1 MRKFYSNLIVK
12 SIQKVTGRGVHKL
25 HEPLFAGKE
34 INYLKKTI
42 KENFVSSSGKY
53 VNKFEEKVKKY
64 TKAKFAVAVVN
75 GTQALYIS
83 LKVCGIKHN
92 EEVLVPALTFVGT
105 VNAISYL
112 GAEPHFVD
120 SEIKNFGINCSKLE
134 NYLDKIVKFKGKKSI
149 NKLTGKVIKAIVP
162 VHVFGHSCNIEGII
176 KIAKKFNLIVIED
189 AAEALGSFYK
199 QKHLGT
205 FGHIGCISFNG
216 NKIITT
222 GGGGMVITNKK
233 KLAKKIRHLTTTA
246 KLKHKWDY
254 VHDEI
259 GYNFRMPNLN
269 AALGI
274 AQIEKIDAFVRAKRL
289 LFNKYHKVFK
299 KIKEVSLY
307 KEEKNSKSNYWL
319 QTLILDKNNINLRN
333 KILKRSHEKSIYIR
347 PSWKLISKLKPY
359 KKKQKMNLSGA
370 YEIYNR
376 VINLP
381 SSQSLVLKTNQ

>member
-1 MRKFYSNLIVK
+1 MKKNYPNLIVR
-12 SIQKVTGRGVHKL
+12 SIQKVTGRGAHQL
-25 HEPLFAGKE
+25 HEPLFSGKE
-34 INYLKKTI
+34 VNYLKNTI
-42 KENFVSSSGKY
+42 NENFVSSSGKY

-75 GTQALYIS
+75 GTQAIYIS
-83 LKVCGIKHN
+83 LKVCGIKHD

-149 NKLTGKVIKAIVP
+149 NKLTGKVIKAIIP

-233 KLAKKIRHLTTTA
+233 KLAKKIKHLTTTA
-246 KLKHKWDY
+246 KLKHRWDY
-254 VHDEI
+254 IHDEV

-274 AQIEKIDAFVRAKRL
+274 AQIEKIRTFVKAKRS
-289 LFNKYHKVFK
+289 LFKKYHNVFK

-307 KEEKNSKSNYWL
+307 KEGKNSKSNYWL
-319 QTLILDKNNINLRN
+319 QTLILKKNNINLRN
-333 KILKRSHEKSIYIR
+333 KILKKSHEKSIYIR

-370 YEIYNR
+370 FEIYNR
-376 VINLP
+376 AINLP
-381 SSQSLVLKTNQ
+381 SSQSLVLKKN

>member
-1 MRKFYSNLIVK
+1 MYKDLVSFIRSLYSTNEFIP
-12 SIQKVTGRGVHKL
+12 L
-25 HEPLFAGKE
+25 HAPSFQGKE
-34 INYLKKTI
+34 KEYLMETI
-42 KENFVSSSGKY
+42 DSTFVSTVGKY

-75 GTQALYIS
+75 GTQAIYIS
-83 LKVCGIKHN
+83 LKVCGIKHD

-149 NKLTGKVIKAIVP
+149 NKLTGKVIKAIIP

-233 KLAKKIRHLTTTA
+233 KLAKKIKHLTTTA
-246 KLKHKWDY
+246 KLKHRWDY
-254 VHDEI
+254 IHDEV

-274 AQIEKIDAFVRAKRL
+274 AQIEKIRTFVKAKRS
-289 LFNKYHKVFK
+289 LFKKYHNVFK

-307 KEEKNSKSNYWL
+307 KEGKNSKSNYWL
-319 QTLILDKNNINLRN
+319 QTLILKKNNINLRN
-333 KILKRSHEKSIYIR
+333 KILKKSHEKSIYIR

-370 YEIYNR
+370 FEIYNR
-376 VINLP
+376 AINLP
-381 SSQSLVLKTNQ
+381 SSQSLVLKKN